1 LILGVPSAGG
11 SSEPFPFDD
20 GAQWLTTED
29 KYNKHL
35 CTIAGLLVDR
45 NQAEPTHAFSTTQN
59 IDEKLDDVAKQ
70 MPSSWWEL
78 SEHSTFGRNEATANL
93 FDRILVHIWHFE
105 LESLVHLPYMLRAAV
120 DRRYEYSRLSC
131 LSASRKLLQRWIF
144 LRERSKASFLCKII
158 EFQAFKAAITLLLG
172 ILQPSQIVKDA
183 MQIRQEE
190 EDRKL
195 VDTIRN
201 LFEELQ
207 ALENDVVLAQSAE
220 VLKTLQ
226 CVNLN
231 DHGKAG
237 NIRLTI
243 PHFGTI
249 SLGKGRCNMVAQGAR
264 PAANLQGNEN
274 ANSSFQVDPALQNWQ
289 SNVPMQPPYPTPPP
303 VLTFTSSQFPPLT
316 ADMCEW
322 PFSEDDTLLFG
333 SLLNTDLEGN
343 WNF

>member
-1 LILGVPSAGG
+1 
-11 SSEPFPFDD
+11 
-20 GAQWLTTED
+20 
-29 KYNKHL
+29 
-35 CTIAGLLVDR
+35 
-45 NQAEPTHAFSTTQN
+45 
-59 IDEKLDDVAKQ
+59 

-78 SEHSTFGRNEATANL
+78 PEYCTFERNETMADM
-93 FDRILVHIWHFE
+93 FDRALVQLYHYE

-131 LSASRKLLQRWIF
+131 LAASRNLIQRWLF
-144 LRERSKASFLCKII
+144 LRKTSKAPFICKII

-172 ILQPSQIVKDA
+172 ILQPSQTVKDPL
-183 MQIRQEE
+183 QIRQEE

-195 VDTIRN
+195 VDVVRGI
-201 LFEELQ
+201 FDELQ
-207 ALENDVVLAQSAE
+207 AIESDVVLAQSAG

-226 CVNLN
+226 YINLN
-231 DHGKAG
+231 DHGKGG

-249 SLGKGRCNMVAQGAR
+249 SVGKSQCGLAAAAAR
-264 PAANLQGNEN
+264 PALNLQGNANLN
-274 ANSSFQVDPALQNWQ
+274 ASFEINPTTQSWQND
-289 SNVPMQPPYPTPPP
+289 VPLQPPYPTPPP

-316 ADMCEW
+316 ADMGEW
-322 PFSEDDTLLFG
+322 PFNEDDTLLFD

>member
-1 LILGVPSAGG
+1 LVLGLPSASG
-11 SSEPFPFDD
+11 SPEQFPFDD
-20 GAQWLTTED
+20 EAKWLTLED

-35 CTIAGLLVDR
+35 STIAGLIVDR
-45 NQAEPTHAFSTTQN
+45 NQTEPTHAFSTTQN
-59 IDEKLDDVAKQ
+59 IDERLENLAKQ

-78 SEHSTFGRNEATANL
+78 PEYSTFERNETTADQ
-93 FDRILVHIWHFE
+93 FDRALVQIYHHE

-131 LSASRKLLQRWIF
+131 LAASRKLIQRWLF
-144 LRERSKASFLCKII
+144 LRKNSKAPFVCKLI

-172 ILQPSQIVKDA
+172 VLQPSQAVKDPL
-183 MQIRQEE
+183 QIRQEE

-195 VDTIRN
+195 VDAVRGI
-201 LFEELQ
+201 FHELQ
-207 ALENDVVLAQSAE
+207 AIDSDVVLAQSAE

-226 CVNLN
+226 YFNLN
-231 DHGKAG
+231 DHGKGG

-249 SLGKGRCNMVAQGAR
+249 SVGKSRCNLAAAASNPQGN
-264 PAANLQGNEN
+264 ANLN
-274 ANSSFQVDPALQNWQ
+274 AGFEIDPTAQSWQNA
-289 SNVPMQPPYPTPPP
+289 VPLQPPYPTPPP
-303 VLTFTSSQFPPLT
+303 VLTFTSSQFAPLT
-316 ADMCEW
+316 ADMGEW
-322 PFSEDDTLLFG
+322 PFNEDDTLLFD

>member
-1 LILGVPSAGG
+1 
-11 SSEPFPFDD
+11 
-20 GAQWLTTED
+20 
-29 KYNKHL
+29 
-35 CTIAGLLVDR
+35 
-45 NQAEPTHAFSTTQN
+45 
-59 IDEKLDDVAKQ
+59 

-78 SEHSTFGRNEATANL
+78 PEYCTFERNETTADM
-93 FDRILVHIWHFE
+93 FDRALIQLYHYE

-131 LSASRKLLQRWIF
+131 LAASRNLIQRWLF
-144 LRERSKASFLCKII
+144 LRMNSKAPFICKLI

-172 ILQPSQIVKDA
+172 ILQPSQSVKDPL
-183 MQIRQEE
+183 QIRQEE

-195 VDTIRN
+195 VDVVRGI
-201 LFEELQ
+201 FDELQ
-207 ALENDVVLAQSAE
+207 AIESDVVLAQSAE

-226 CVNLN
+226 YINLN
-231 DHGKAG
+231 DHGKGG

-249 SLGKGRCNMVAQGAR
+249 SVGKSRCSLAAAAAR
-264 PAANLQGNEN
+264 PAANLQGNANLN
-274 ANSSFQVDPALQNWQ
+274 ASFEIDPTAQSWQND
-289 SNVPMQPPYPTPPP
+289 VPLQPPYPTPPP

-316 ADMCEW
+316 ADMGEW
-322 PFSEDDTLLFG
+322 PFNENDTLLFD

>member
-1 LILGVPSAGG
+1 
-11 SSEPFPFDD
+11 
-20 GAQWLTTED
+20 
-29 KYNKHL
+29 
-35 CTIAGLLVDR
+35 
-45 NQAEPTHAFSTTQN
+45 
-59 IDEKLDDVAKQ
+59 

-78 SEHSTFGRNEATANL
+78 PEYCTFERNKTTADM
-93 FDRILVHIWHFE
+93 FDRALVQLYHYE

-131 LSASRKLLQRWIF
+131 LAASRNLIQRWLF
-144 LRERSKASFLCKII
+144 LRKNSKAPFICKLI

-172 ILQPSQIVKDA
+172 ILQPSQTVKDPL
-183 MQIRQEE
+183 QIQQEE

-195 VDTIRN
+195 VDVVRGI
-201 LFEELQ
+201 FDELQ
-207 ALENDVVLAQSAE
+207 AIESDVVLAQSAE

-226 CVNLN
+226 YINLN
-231 DHGKAG
+231 DHGKGG

-249 SLGKGRCNMVAQGAR
+249 SVGKSRCSLAAAAAR
-264 PAANLQGNEN
+264 PAPNLQGNANLN
-274 ANSSFQVDPALQNWQ
+274 ASFEIDPTAQSWQND
-289 SNVPMQPPYPTPPP
+289 VPLQPPYPTPPP

-316 ADMCEW
+316 ADMGEW
-322 PFSEDDTLLFG
+322 PFNEDDTLLFD